1 MLISERID
9 DSDMSASENKVVVIK
24 QVVEDQGR

>member
-1 MLISERID
+1 MLISEHID

-24 QVVEDQGR
+24 RVVEDQGR

>member
-24 QVVEDQGR
+24 RVVEDQGR